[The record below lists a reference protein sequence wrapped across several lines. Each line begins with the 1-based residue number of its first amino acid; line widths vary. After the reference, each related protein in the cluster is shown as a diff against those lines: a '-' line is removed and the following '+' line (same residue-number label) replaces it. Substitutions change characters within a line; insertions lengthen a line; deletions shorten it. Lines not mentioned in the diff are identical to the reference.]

1 MKKIHLFIFSLVSA
15 LMETAGLTPA
25 SGKDCINGSETPI
38 DTISY
43 ALGQQY
49 TLGSM
54 AGENRLMQEKKDFE
68 DYIRALEEFLPEK
81 ILLNDT
87 AYITSYV
94 LGGMQGVFMT
104 DGRSQK
110 DLMQELPC
118 LVKGLRKVA
127 DGTIVLPED
136 TVQAMSVIKS
146 YKHITAMELE
156 GDQRCEYL
164 TAVGIMTAFRPGLQ
178 EYVDE
183 MAPGKQLTANR
194 QAFVAGMSDL
204 FDIVMIGEP
213 TTAYDFGKMIAGS
226 VKFGFIKLENP
237 FDFDKIS
244 FIAGAKAALRL
255 GEELIPRD
263 VAEAAFDIMVGDR
276 PFEKDGLDHDRFEE
290 LMKYPDSLKVELGTP
305 YSVCW
310 KVKASPVASDK
321 SSEAKIF
328 NEFLEMFL
336 PDASTV
342 PGALMTVVPGN
353 SGLLSQLSSAK
364 EKFPLGNGFE
374 WFYYCNADTELTV
387 GIISKESVFE
397 AIAGEA
403 CIDFNSH
410 FGAFQLTWKY
420 DKGTSALW
428 EKFTED
434 NIGNCVA
441 VEINGKFIT
450 APKVNTAITS
460 GVCAASD
467 VLPEIVNELFKD
479 AIPIVKD
486 IEEIP
491 VEPVESK

>member
-1 MKKIHLFIFSLVSA
+1 MKKVFLFIFSLVSA
-15 LMETAGLTPA
+15 LMATASLTPV
-25 SGKDCINGSETPI
+25 SDKGSINGTDAPI

-68 DYIRALEEFLPEK
+68 EYVRALEDFLPEK

-118 LVKGLRKVA
+118 VVKGLRKVA
-127 DGTIVLPED
+127 DGSIVLPED
-136 TVQAMSVIKS
+136 TIQAMKVINR
-146 YKHITAMELE
+146 YKPITATELE
-156 GDQRCEYL
+156 RDQRCEYL

-204 FDIVMIGEP
+204 LDIVIIGEP

-226 VKFGFIKLENP
+226 VKIGFIKLDNF
-237 FDFDKIS
+237 FDFDKAS

-263 VAEAAFDIMVGDR
+263 VAEAAFDKMAGNL
-276 PFEKDGLDHDRFEE
+276 PFEKEGLDHDRFDK
-290 LMKYPDSLKVELGTP
+290 LMEYRDSLKVELDTP
-305 YSVCW
+305 YSVYW
-310 KVKASPVASDK
+310 KVKASPVAYDK

-328 NEFLEMFL
+328 NEFLEVFL
-336 PDASTV
+336 PDASAV
-342 PGALMTVVPGN
+342 PGALMTIVPGN
-353 SGLLSQLSSAK
+353 SELLSQLSSAM
-364 EKFPLGNGFE
+364 EKSPLGNGYK
-374 WFYYCNADTELTV
+374 WFCYRNTNTELTI
-387 GIISKESVFE
+387 GILCNESVFE

-403 CIDFNSH
+403 SIDFNSH
-410 FGAFQLTWKY
+410 FGTFQMSWKY
-420 DKGTSALW
+420 DKGSAALW
-428 EKFTED
+428 EQFTGD
-434 NIGNCVA
+434 NIGKNVA
-441 VEINGKFIT
+441 VEINDRFIM
-450 APKVNTAITS
+450 APKVNTSITS

-479 AIPIVKD
+479 AIPIVKE

-491 VEPVESK
+491 VEPIESE